1 MQQRAHDGLDM
12 AAVAANHAR
21 LRAAAERVEPTDA
34 EAILALGAGVLLHGA
49 LEPAHAAAILAVVDG
64 AVREQLR
71 AEHGALEEDL
81 QLLREMLD
89 SPDTVAEDVATLS
102 ASLLR
107 RLREHIA
114 RDERL
119 LYGPLRD
126 LARR

>member
-1 MQQRAHDGLDM
+1 M
-12 AAVAANHAR
+12 
-21 LRAAAERVEPTDA
+21 
-34 EAILALGAGVLLHGA
+34 
-49 LEPAHAAAILAVVDG
+49 
-64 AVREQLR
+64 REQLR